1 MIILYDYLE
10 NVLTYFRDNYDAM
23 EDEIGSNIFRKFQIF
38 KYIYVLYFLADILYI
53 LSMLSR
59 LFQNKFVDITT
70 IGSVIETD
78 IVQIRMFFIE
88 ETTDLNSET
97 FNEQT
102 SFTFYQNLVLND
114 DIRGSYQV
122 RLKEVNFMILK

>member
-23 EDEIGSNIFRKFQIF
+23 EDEVGSNIFQKFQIF

-102 SFTFYQNLVLND
+102 SITFYQNLVLND